1 MMAPERIEY
10 RPIVARTMWKI
21 GDLSIPGPVVL
32 GPMSGYTFDSY
43 RRFMQPFGADMLVTE
58 MTSCMGIVYGQ
69 ERTEGYLNFEPTGIT
84 GVQLFGCKPD
94 AMADAARIALE
105 TNPGIRFF
113 DINIGCPVPKVVRN
127 GSGSALMR
135 DPKLCG
141 DIVRSIKRAVD
152 IPITVKMRLGQ
163 SMDEINF
170 KDVLDETISAGADAV
185 TIHARTRKERYT
197 GRPHWDML
205 EGIASE
211 LSVPLIVSGNIYN
224 TDDAHHAMEIT
235 GADAVMVARGG
246 VGNPF
251 LLTQIQKLCKGEP
264 VPDNPTLKEQTAWCR
279 QLTDMVIEDK
289 GLEQGISKMKSIA
302 PKFISGV
309 QDCREYRRRMAKEIV
324 DRESL
329 FRILNDIDSDVGDVR
344 IMSYG
349 LGNMS
354 ESSDDV

>member
-10 RPIVARTMWKI
+10 RPIVARTMWRI

-69 ERTEGYLNFEPTGIT
+69 ERTEGYLNFEPVGIT

-135 DPKLCG
+135 DPARCG
-141 DIVRSIKRAVD
+141 GIVRSIKKAVD
-152 IPITVKMRLGQ
+152 VPVTVKMRLGQ
-163 SMDEINF
+163 SLEEINF
-170 KDVLDETISAGADAV
+170 RDVLEETVSAGADAV

-197 GRPHWDML
+197 GRPHWDLL
-205 EGIASE
+205 EGLGGE
-211 LSVPLIVSGNIYN
+211 LSVPLVVSGNIYSA
-224 TDDAHHAMEIT
+224 DDARDAMERT
-235 GADAVMVARGG
+235 DADAVMVARGG

-251 LLTQIQKLCKGEP
+251 LLTQIQRMSDGEP
-264 VPDNPTLKEQTAWCR
+264 VPENPTLGEQTEWCR
-279 QLTDMVIEDK
+279 RLTDMVIEDK
-289 GLEQGISKMKSIA
+289 GADQGISKMRSIA

-309 QDCREYRRRMAKEIV
+309 QDCRDYRRRMAREIK

-329 FRILNDIDSDVGDVR
+329 FRILDDIDSDVGDVR

-349 LGNMS
+349 L
-354 ESSDDV
+354 SDRPEGE